1 MSTAVEIL
9 TVFLTCSSVLIFNVN
24 KGLTSSNFPTCK
36 SRILVVEVF
45 P

>member
-9 TVFLTCSSVLIFNVN
+9 FLACSSVLIFNVN
-24 KGLTSSNFPTCK
+24 KGLTAKSPNFPTCK
-36 SRILVVEVF
+36 SQILVVEVF